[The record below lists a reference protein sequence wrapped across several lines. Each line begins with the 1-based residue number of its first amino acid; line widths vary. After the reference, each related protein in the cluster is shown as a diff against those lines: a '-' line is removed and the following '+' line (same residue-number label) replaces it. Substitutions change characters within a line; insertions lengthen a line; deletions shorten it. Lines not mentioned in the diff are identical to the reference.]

1 MRGGKRRLSKL
12 LYKQHVDFVE
22 YVLLLLM
29 LVCGAVATGS
39 ALTHHIGN
47 EFNQITDKF

>member
-1 MRGGKRRLSKL
+1 MRRTKQRLNRL

-22 YVLLLLM
+22 YFLLLVM
-29 LVCGAVATGS
+29 IVCGAVATGS
-39 ALTHHIGN
+39 ALTHRIGN